1 MNIQIIRGASLSKDE
16 PPSIYDVDRL
26 AAQVQAAREFVKRHP
41 ALTPVDLVE
50 FETFMRFP
58 KAFTKL
64 VNHSEEAQ

>member
-1 MNIQIIRGASLSKDE
+1 MNIQIIRGASLSTEDH
-16 PPSIYDVDRL
+16 PPVDDMERL

-41 ALTPVDLVE
+41 ALTPIDLAE

-64 VNHSEEAQ
+64 VNHSEEAR

>member
-1 MNIQIIRGASLSKDE
+1 MTPYIIRGASLSTEDRT
-16 PPSIYDVDRL
+16 PVDDVQRL
-26 AAQVQAAREFVKRHP
+26 TDQVQAAREYVKRHP

-64 VNHSEEAQ
+64 VNHSKEAR